1 METAEMYPLH
11 QKWISYGG
19 LQNATQTS
27 NTTYFQVID
36 GSQLVQHREKTDVHN
51 RTTSVTQLLISFH
64 LFLQRW
70 KSARKCRII

>member
-36 GSQLVQHREKTDVHN
+36 GSQLVQHRERERENWGPCK
-51 RTTSVTQLLISFH
+51 L
-64 LFLQRW
+64 
-70 KSARKCRII
+70 